1 MSNEGIE
8 NETPETTQEG
18 QSKQQSPDY
27 SGQFQNISEQLKQM
41 NEQFLQSQ
49 QQMITQLQ
57 PTPQT
62 QESDEI
68 DPYDPDSLKRYVSKV
83 EQQALQKAQQTVQ
96 ETLQRDNALKG
107 TLARLGSEYPEINQD
122 AETQKLVVSEHGRLP
137 KNLQDTAEGYELAVA
152 RVASSKG
159 LIPKSKRP
167 APKEDEFVASGSSG
181 SGRRSQ
187 RQRNQEVSDAA
198 KAWSQLLGRDTES
211 DDYKK
216 RMNEIVK
223 NKRFNKYGA

>member
-8 NETPETTQEG
+8 NETPETNQVKSEE
-18 QSKQQSPDY
+18 KAPDY

-49 QQMITQLQ
+49 QQMISHLQ

-62 QESDEI
+62 QESEDL

-96 ETLQRDNALKG
+96 ESLQRDNALKG

-122 AETQKLVVSEHGRLP
+122 AETQKLVVAEHGRLP

-152 RVASSKG
+152 RVASTKG
-159 LIPKSKRP
+159 LVPKSKRP
-167 APKEDEFVASGSSG
+167 APKEDEFVASGNSG
-181 SGRRSQ
+181 SGRRQQ
-187 RQRNQEVSDAA
+187 RQRNQEVSDTA
-198 KAWSQLLGRDTES
+198 KVWSQLLGRDVES

-216 RMNEIVK
+216 RMSEIVK
-223 NKRFNKYGA
+223 NKRFNKYGS